1 MPQQTLPSGQDWETQ
16 NAGRG
21 TGGMRMSLPT
31 TGRELERARAMGLV
45 TTEKR
50 YGNNDM
56 NPCIGMKFNTVLGA
70 KMMKDEDV
78 VVVVKEWRNDV
89 GTLRTV
95 IVEVFRRFGNP
106 SHNLFSTTRFLTHF
120 FRSSSLSL

>member
-1 MPQQTLPSGQDWETQ
+1 
-16 NAGRG
+16 
-21 TGGMRMSLPT
+21 MRMSLPT

-56 NPCIGMKFNTVLGA
+56 NPCIGMEFNTVLGA

-95 IVEVFRRFGNP
+95 IVEVFRRFGNL

-120 FRSSSLSL
+120 FSFLVSV